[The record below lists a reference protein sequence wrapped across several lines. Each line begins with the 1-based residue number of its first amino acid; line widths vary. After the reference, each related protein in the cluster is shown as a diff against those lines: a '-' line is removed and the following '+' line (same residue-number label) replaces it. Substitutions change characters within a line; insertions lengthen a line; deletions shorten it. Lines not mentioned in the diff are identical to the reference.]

1 MAALCWSSCEEIPHF
16 QGKTKSDYILSN
28 VFIKIVPRTTPA
40 LSACLGAK
48 VEILHHSLAHGSFQ
62 LRVYP
67 VEGSPTPA
75 VNTTLAS
82 TPGARAQT
90 TEEHGNGHQA
100 SSLQESI
107 AFLPRGR
114 T

>member
-1 MAALCWSSCEEIPHF
+1 MVPH
-16 QGKTKSDYILSN
+16 TA
-28 VFIKIVPRTTPA
+28 PA

-48 VEILHHSLAHGSFQ
+48 VEILAHGSFQ
-62 LRVYP
+62 LLVYP
-67 VEGSPTPA
+67 VEESPTPA

-107 AFLPRGR
+107 VFLPRGR